1 MLSADPLP
9 QSDHRADCADNATG
23 FRINPLSCTS
33 PLGHPRLRCGLGFKR
48 LGHEP
53 SWRLSRRNFP
63 IARLAPKDCEGNARH
78 LVGERHGDEVERLLL
93 DELLRP
99 CAQRIRMGFTMKQH
113 GMRPTTSNLRK
124 YRLPIFEIRPSR
136 CLPPE
141 EFCLGVR
148 PRKAANSL
156 GPEKLDAS

>member
-1 MLSADPLP
+1 LNRAFLKINEKTAYKLVADGKIPGFKVGG
-9 QSDHRADCADNATG
+9 SDNATG

-78 LVGERHGDEVERLLL
+78 LVGERHGDDPLAARYPRQWRDERISCL
-93 DELLRP
+93 D
-99 CAQRIRMGFTMKQH
+99 
-113 GMRPTTSNLRK
+113 
-124 YRLPIFEIRPSR
+124 
-136 CLPPE
+136 
-141 EFCLGVR
+141 
-148 PRKAANSL
+148 
-156 GPEKLDAS
+156 DAR

>member
-9 QSDHRADCADNATG
+9 QSDYRADCADNATG

-33 PLGHPRLRCGLGFKR
+33 PLGHPRLRCGLGLKR

-53 SWRLSRRNFP
+53 LWRSSRRNFP

-78 LVGERHGDEVERLLL
+78 LVGERHGNEVERFLL

-99 CAQRIRMGFTMKQH
+99 CAQRIVSGGLTA
-113 GMRPTTSNLRK
+113 PTFLSGDRRVS
-124 YRLPIFEIRPSR
+124 RL
-136 CLPPE
+136 
-141 EFCLGVR
+141 
-148 PRKAANSL
+148 
-156 GPEKLDAS
+156 